1 MSLIRGM
8 LHPWRIRKIMYLC
21 TGFAIMRYGSLTK
34 LLVSLALPIF
44 IDTLLV
50 MTLGAA
56 DTFMLS
62 RYSDESVAA
71 VGLVNQLI
79 NIVFIIFQVIS
90 MATSILCSQYVGA
103 GQRDRVLQVMGI
115 SVLFNL
121 ILGAAFS
128 VFLHG
133 KAAHLLGLMG
143 VRDELY
149 AQSFTYMR
157 TVGAFAF
164 FQAVSLS
171 AAAALRSV
179 DMAQYPM
186 YVSGLVNV
194 INILGNYALI
204 FGKFGL
210 PALGVQGAAISTVL
224 CRGLSS
230 ALLLFLLF
238 RKYIGHLP
246 KGLFRPFPWPEAGKL
261 FKVGIPSAGEQM
273 SYSLSMVVV
282 TYFINFLGND
292 ELATRT
298 YAQTITMFV
307 YLFSMAAAQGGAI
320 VIGHLTGMKKYEA
333 AFALGRRV
341 LRVSAA
347 VTFVLSFLTAC
358 FGHTIY
364 SLLSDNEHIIRLG
377 AIVLWVDIMVEVG
390 RAVNLFAVNSLR
402 AAGDIY
408 YPVTVG
414 IIVCWTVTVGG
425 SWLLGIGLHG
435 GLIALWCALV
445 LDECTR
451 GIIFIR
457 RWKSRKWTAKSLV

>member
-1 MSLIRGM
+1 
-8 LHPWRIRKIMYLC
+8 
-21 TGFAIMRYGSLTK
+21 MRYGSLTR
-34 LLVSLALPIF
+34 LLTVLALPIF

-71 VGLVNQLI
+71 VGLVNQLV

-103 GQRDRVLQVMGI
+103 GQRNRVLQVMGI

-121 ILGAAFS
+121 LIGLAFS
-128 VFLHG
+128 AFLFG
-133 KAAHLLGLMG
+133 KASALLEMMG
-143 VRDELY
+143 AREELF
-149 AQSFTYMR
+149 AQGFPYMR
-157 TVGAFAF
+157 IVGAFAF

-179 DMAQYPM
+179 DKAHYPM
-186 YVSGLVNV
+186 FVSGLVNV

-210 PALGVQGAAISTVL
+210 PAMGVRGAAISTVI
-224 CRGLSS
+224 CRAFSTF
-230 ALLLFLLF
+230 LLLYLLY

-246 KGLFRPFPWPEAGKL
+246 KGLFRPFPWAETGKL

-282 TYFINFLGND
+282 TYFINMLGND

-298 YAQTITMFV
+298 YGQTITTFV
-307 YLFSMAAAQGGAI
+307 FLFSLAAAQGGAI
-320 VIGHLTGMKKYEA
+320 VIGHLTG
-333 AFALGRRV
+333 RRV
-341 LRVSAA
+341 LRVSVA
-347 VTFVLSFLTAC
+347 VTFVLSFTTAC
-358 FGHTIY
+358 LGHTIF
-364 SLLSDNEHIIRLG
+364 SMLTDNEHIIRMG
-377 AIVLWVDIMVEVG
+377 TIVLWIDIMVEVG
-390 RAVNLFAVNSLR
+390 RAINFFGVNSLR

-414 IIVCWTVTVGG
+414 IIVCWTVAVGG
-425 SWLLGIGLHG
+425 SWLLGIGLNG
-435 GLIALWCALV
+435 GLIALWCALI
-445 LDECTR
+445 LDENIR
-451 GIIFIR
+451 GLIFIR
-457 RWKSRKWTAKSLV
+457 RWKSRRWTTKSLV

>member
-1 MSLIRGM
+1 
-8 LHPWRIRKIMYLC
+8 
-21 TGFAIMRYGSLTK
+21 MRYGKLTR
-34 LLVSLALPIF
+34 LLATLALPIF

-71 VGLVNQLI
+71 VGLVNQLV

-103 GQRDRVLQVMGI
+103 GQRNRVLQVMGV
-115 SVLFNL
+115 SVLFNFL
-121 ILGAAFS
+121 IGLAFS
-128 VFLHG
+128 AFLFG
-133 KAAHLLGLMG
+133 KASALLDMMG
-143 VRDELY
+143 AREELF
-149 AQSFTYMR
+149 AQGFPYMR
-157 TVGAFAF
+157 IVGAFAF

-179 DMAQYPM
+179 DKAHYPM
-186 YVSGLVNV
+186 FVSGLVNV

-210 PALGVQGAAISTVL
+210 PAMGVRGAAISTVI
-224 CRGLSS
+224 CRALSS
-230 ALLLFLLF
+230 ALLLYLLY

-246 KGLFRPFPWPEAGKL
+246 KGLFRPFPWQEAGKL

-298 YAQTITMFV
+298 YGQTITTFV
-307 YLFSMAAAQGGAI
+307 FLFSLAAAQGGAI
-320 VIGHLTGMKKYEA
+320 VIGHLTGMKKYTA
-333 AFALGRRV
+333 AFALGR
-341 LRVSAA
+341 
-347 VTFVLSFLTAC
+347 
-358 FGHTIY
+358 GHTIF
-364 SLLSDNEHIIRLG
+364 SMLTDNENIIRMG
-377 AIVLWVDIMVEVG
+377 MIVLWIDIMVEVG
-390 RAVNLFAVNSLR
+390 RAINFFGVNSLR

-414 IIVCWTVTVGG
+414 MIVCWTVAVGG
-425 SWLLGIGLHG
+425 SWVLGIGIHG
-435 GLIALWCALV
+435 GLIALWCALI
-445 LDECTR
+445 LDENIR
-451 GIIFIR
+451 GLIFIR
-457 RWKSRKWTAKSLV
+457 RWKSRRWTTKSLV

>member
-1 MSLIRGM
+1 
-8 LHPWRIRKIMYLC
+8 
-21 TGFAIMRYGSLTK
+21 MRYGSLTR
-34 LLVSLALPIF
+34 LLTVLALPIF

-71 VGLVNQLI
+71 VGLVNQLV

-103 GQRDRVLQVMGI
+103 GQRDRVLQVMGV
-115 SVLFNL
+115 SVLFNFL
-121 ILGAAFS
+121 IGLAFS
-128 VFLHG
+128 VFLFG
-133 KAAHLLGLMG
+133 KASALLDMMG
-143 VRDELY
+143 AREELF
-149 AQSFTYMR
+149 AQGFPYMR
-157 TVGAFAF
+157 IVGAFAF

-171 AAAALRSV
+171 TAAALRSV
-179 DMAQYPM
+179 DKAHYPM
-186 YVSGLVNV
+186 FVSGLVNV

-210 PALGVQGAAISTVL
+210 PAMGVRGAAISTVI
-224 CRGLSS
+224 CRALSS
-230 ALLLFLLF
+230 ALLLYLLY
-238 RKYIGHLP
+238 RKYIEHLP
-246 KGLFRPFPWPEAGKL
+246 KGLFRPFPWQEAGKL

-298 YAQTITMFV
+298 YGTTIT
-307 YLFSMAAAQGGAI
+307 
-320 VIGHLTGMKKYEA
+320 
-333 AFALGRRV
+333 
-341 LRVSAA
+341 
-347 VTFVLSFLTAC
+347 TFVLSFLTAC

-364 SLLSDNEHIIRLG
+364 SLLSDNENIIRLG
-377 AIVLWVDIMVEVG
+377 SIVLWVDIMVEVG

-451 GIIFIR
+451 GLIFIR
-457 RWKSRKWTAKSLV
+457 RWKSRKWTSKSLV

>member
-1 MSLIRGM
+1 
-8 LHPWRIRKIMYLC
+8 
-21 TGFAIMRYGSLTK
+21 MRYGKLTR
-34 LLVSLALPIF
+34 LLATLALPIF

-71 VGLVNQLI
+71 VGLVNQLV

-103 GQRDRVLQVMGI
+103 GQRNRVLQVMGV
-115 SVLFNL
+115 SVLFNFL
-121 ILGAAFS
+121 IGLAFS
-128 VFLHG
+128 AFLFG
-133 KAAHLLGLMG
+133 GASGLLNMMG
-143 VRDELY
+143 ARDELY
-149 AQSFTYMR
+149 LEGFPYMR
-157 TVGAFAF
+157 IVGAFAF

-179 DMAQYPM
+179 DKAHYPM
-186 YVSGLVNV
+186 FVSGLVNV

-210 PALGVQGAAISTVL
+210 PAMGVRGAAISTVI
-224 CRGLSS
+224 CRALSS
-230 ALLLFLLF
+230 ALLLYLLY

-246 KGLFRPFPWPEAGKL
+246 KGLFRPFPWAETGKL

-282 TYFINFLGND
+282 TYFINMLG
-292 ELATRT
+292 
-298 YAQTITMFV
+298 F
-307 YLFSMAAAQGGAI
+307 LFSLAAAQGGAI
-320 VIGHLTGMKKYEA
+320 VIGHLTGMKKYTA

-341 LRVSAA
+341 LRISVA
-347 VTFVLSFLTAC
+347 VTFVLSFTTAC
-358 FGHTIY
+358 FGHTIF
-364 SLLSDNEHIIRLG
+364 SMLTDNENIIRMG
-377 AIVLWVDIMVEVG
+377 TIVLWIDIMVEVG
-390 RAVNLFAVNSLR
+390 RAINFFGVNSLR

-414 IIVCWTVTVGG
+414 IIVCWTVAVGG
-425 SWLLGIGLHG
+425 SWVLGIGIHG
-435 GLIALWCALV
+435 GLIALWCALI
-445 LDECTR
+445 LDENIR
-451 GIIFIR
+451 GLIFIR
-457 RWKSRKWTAKSLV
+457 RWKSRRWTTKSLV

>member
-1 MSLIRGM
+1 MENTENNVP
-8 LHPWRIRKIMYLC
+8 LHRLFDRL
-21 TGFAIMRYGSLTK
+21 MRYGSLTK

-71 VGLVNQLI
+71 VGLVNQLV

-115 SVLFNL
+115 SVLFNFL
-121 ILGAAFS
+121 IGMAFS
-128 VFLHG
+128 AVLYG
-133 KAAHLLGLMG
+133 KAADLLGTMG
-143 VRDELY
+143 VREELFS
-149 AQSFTYMR
+149 QSFSYMR
-157 TVGAFAF
+157 IVGAFAF

-179 DMAQYPM
+179 DMAHYPM
-186 YVSGLVNV
+186 FVSGLVNV
-194 INILGNYALI
+194 INIVGNYALI

-210 PALGVQGAAISTVL
+210 PALGVQGAAISTVA
-224 CRGLSS
+224 CRALSS
-230 ALLLFLLF
+230 VLLLCLLF
-238 RKYIGHLP
+238 RKYVVRLP
-246 KGLFRPFPWPEAGKL
+246 KGLFRPFPWQEAGKL

-298 YAQTITMFV
+298 YAHTITTFV
-307 YLFSMAAAQGGAI
+307 YLFSLAAAQGGAI
-320 VIGHLTGMKKYEA
+320 VIGHLAGMKKCDA

-341 LRVSAA
+341 LRVSVA
-347 VTFVLSFLTAC
+347 VTFVLSFITAC
-358 FGHTIY
+358 FGHTIF
-364 SLLSDNEHIIRLG
+364 SMLSDNEHIIRMGSL
-377 AIVLWVDIMVEVG
+377 VLWVDILVEVG
-390 RAVNLFAVNSLR
+390 RAINLFGVNSLR
-402 AAGDIY
+402 SAGDIY

-414 IIVCWTVTVGG
+414 IIVCWTVAVGG

-435 GLIALWCALV
+435 GLIALWCALI
-445 LDECTR
+445 LDENIR
-451 GIIFIR
+451 GLIFIR
-457 RWKSRKWTAKSLV
+457 RWKSRRWTAKSLV

>member
-1 MSLIRGM
+1 MENTENNVP
-8 LHPWRIRKIMYLC
+8 LHRLFDRL
-21 TGFAIMRYGSLTK
+21 MRYGSLTK

-115 SVLFNL
+115 SVLFNFL
-121 ILGAAFS
+121 IGMAFS
-128 VFLHG
+128 AVLYG
-133 KAAHLLGLMG
+133 KAADLLETMG
-143 VRDELY
+143 VREELFS
-149 AQSFTYMR
+149 QSFSYMR
-157 TVGAFAF
+157 IVGAFAF

-179 DMAQYPM
+179 DMAHYPM
-186 YVSGLVNV
+186 FVSGLVNV
-194 INILGNYALI
+194 INIVGNYALI

-210 PALGVQGAAISTVL
+210 PALGVQGAAISTVA
-224 CRGLSS
+224 CRALSS
-230 ALLLFLLF
+230 VLLLCLLF
-238 RKYIGHLP
+238 RKYVVRLP
-246 KGLFRPFPWPEAGKL
+246 KGLFRPFPWQEAGKL

-298 YAQTITMFV
+298 YAHTITTFV
-307 YLFSMAAAQGGAI
+307 YLFSLAAAQGGAI
-320 VIGHLTGMKKYEA
+320 VIGHLAGMKKYDA

-341 LRVSAA
+341 LRVSVA
-347 VTFVLSFLTAC
+347 VTFVLSFITAC
-358 FGHTIY
+358 FGHTIF
-364 SLLSDNEHIIRLG
+364 SMLSDNEHIIRMGSL
-377 AIVLWVDIMVEVG
+377 VLWVDILVEVG
-390 RAVNLFAVNSLR
+390 RAINLFGVNSLR
-402 AAGDIY
+402 SAGDIY

-414 IIVCWTVTVGG
+414 IIVCWTVAVGG

-435 GLIALWCALV
+435 GLIALWCALI
-445 LDECTR
+445 LDENIR
-451 GIIFIR
+451 GLIFIR
-457 RWKSRKWTAKSLV
+457 RWKSRRWTAKSLV

>member
-1 MSLIRGM
+1 MENTENNVP
-8 LHPWRIRKIMYLC
+8 LHRLFDRL
-21 TGFAIMRYGSLTK
+21 MRYGSLTK

-71 VGLVNQLI
+71 VGLVNQLV

-115 SVLFNL
+115 SVLFNFL
-121 ILGAAFS
+121 IGMAFS
-128 VFLHG
+128 AVLYG
-133 KAAHLLGLMG
+133 KAADLLETMG
-143 VRDELY
+143 VREELFS
-149 AQSFTYMR
+149 QSFSYMR
-157 TVGAFAF
+157 IVGAFAF

-179 DMAQYPM
+179 DMAHYPM
-186 YVSGLVNV
+186 FVSGLVNV
-194 INILGNYALI
+194 INIVGNYALI

-210 PALGVQGAAISTVL
+210 PALGVQGAAISTVA
-224 CRGLSS
+224 CRALSS
-230 ALLLFLLF
+230 VLLLCLLF
-238 RKYIGHLP
+238 RKYVVRLP
-246 KGLFRPFPWPEAGKL
+246 KGLFRPFPWQEAGKL

-298 YAQTITMFV
+298 YAHTITTFV
-307 YLFSMAAAQGGAI
+307 YLFSLAAAQGGAI
-320 VIGHLTGMKKYEA
+320 VIGHLAGMKKYDA

-341 LRVSAA
+341 LRVSVA
-347 VTFVLSFLTAC
+347 VTFVLSFITAC
-358 FGHTIY
+358 FGHTIF
-364 SLLSDNEHIIRLG
+364 SMLSDNEHIIRMGSL
-377 AIVLWVDIMVEVG
+377 VLWVDILVEVG
-390 RAVNLFAVNSLR
+390 RAINLFGVNSLR
-402 AAGDIY
+402 SAGDIY

-414 IIVCWTVTVGG
+414 IIVCWTVAVGG

-435 GLIALWCALV
+435 GLIALWCALI
-445 LDECTR
+445 LDENIR
-451 GIIFIR
+451 GLIFIR
-457 RWKSRKWTAKSLV
+457 RWKSRRWTAKSLV

>member
-1 MSLIRGM
+1 MENTENNVP
-8 LHPWRIRKIMYLC
+8 LHRLFDRL
-21 TGFAIMRYGSLTK
+21 MRYGSLTK

-71 VGLVNQLI
+71 VGLVNQLV

-115 SVLFNL
+115 SILFNFL
-121 ILGAAFS
+121 IGMAFS
-128 VFLHG
+128 AVLYG
-133 KAAHLLGLMG
+133 KATDLLGTMG
-143 VRDELY
+143 VREELFS
-149 AQSFTYMR
+149 QSFSYMR
-157 TVGAFAF
+157 IVGAFAF

-179 DMAQYPM
+179 DMAHYPM
-186 YVSGLVNV
+186 FVSGLVNV
-194 INILGNYALI
+194 INIVGNYALI

-210 PALGVQGAAISTVL
+210 PALGVQGAAISTVA
-224 CRGLSS
+224 CRALSS
-230 ALLLFLLF
+230 VLLLCLLF
-238 RKYIGHLP
+238 RKYVVRLP
-246 KGLFRPFPWPEAGKL
+246 KGLFRPFPWQEAGKL

-298 YAQTITMFV
+298 YAHTITTFV
-307 YLFSMAAAQGGAI
+307 YLFSLAAAQGGAI
-320 VIGHLTGMKKYEA
+320 VIGHLAGMKKYDA

-341 LRVSAA
+341 LRVSVA
-347 VTFVLSFLTAC
+347 VTFVLSFITAC
-358 FGHTIY
+358 FGHTIF
-364 SLLSDNEHIIRLG
+364 SMLSDNEHIIRMGSL
-377 AIVLWVDIMVEVG
+377 VLWVDILVEVG
-390 RAVNLFAVNSLR
+390 RAINLFGVNSLR
-402 AAGDIY
+402 SAGDIY

-414 IIVCWTVTVGG
+414 IIVCWTVAVGG

-435 GLIALWCALV
+435 GLIALWCALI
-445 LDECTR
+445 LDENIR
-451 GIIFIR
+451 GLIFIR
-457 RWKSRKWTAKSLV
+457 RWKSRKWTSKSLV

>member
-1 MSLIRGM
+1 MENTENNVP
-8 LHPWRIRKIMYLC
+8 LHRLFDRL
-21 TGFAIMRYGSLTK
+21 MRYGSLTK

-71 VGLVNQLI
+71 VGLVNQLV
-79 NIVFIIFQVIS
+79 NIIFIIFQVIS

-115 SVLFNL
+115 SVLFNFL
-121 ILGAAFS
+121 IGMAFS
-128 VFLHG
+128 AVLYG
-133 KAAHLLGLMG
+133 KAADLLETMG
-143 VRDELY
+143 VREELFS
-149 AQSFTYMR
+149 QSFSYMR
-157 TVGAFAF
+157 IVGAFAF

-179 DMAQYPM
+179 DMAHYPM
-186 YVSGLVNV
+186 FVSGLVNV
-194 INILGNYALI
+194 INIVGNYALI

-210 PALGVQGAAISTVL
+210 PALGVQGAAISTVA
-224 CRGLSS
+224 CRALSS
-230 ALLLFLLF
+230 VLLLCLLF
-238 RKYIGHLP
+238 RKYVVRLP
-246 KGLFRPFPWPEAGKL
+246 KGLFRPFPWQEAGKL

-298 YAQTITMFV
+298 YAHTITTFV
-307 YLFSMAAAQGGAI
+307 YLFSLAAAQGGAI
-320 VIGHLTGMKKYEA
+320 VIGHLAGMKKYDA

-341 LRVSAA
+341 LRVSVA
-347 VTFVLSFLTAC
+347 VTFVLSFITAC
-358 FGHTIY
+358 FGHTIF
-364 SLLSDNEHIIRLG
+364 SMLSDNEHIIRMGSL
-377 AIVLWVDIMVEVG
+377 VLWVDILVEVG
-390 RAVNLFAVNSLR
+390 RAINLFGVNSLR
-402 AAGDIY
+402 SAGDIY

-414 IIVCWTVTVGG
+414 IIVCWTVAVGG

-435 GLIALWCALV
+435 GLIALWCALI
-445 LDECTR
+445 LDENIR
-451 GIIFIR
+451 GLIFIR
-457 RWKSRKWTAKSLV
+457 RWKSRRWTAKSLV

>member
-1 MSLIRGM
+1 
-8 LHPWRIRKIMYLC
+8 
-21 TGFAIMRYGSLTK
+21 MRYGSLTK
-34 LLVSLALPIF
+34 LLVKLALPIF

-71 VGLVNQLI
+71 VGLVNQLV

-103 GQRDRVLQVMGI
+103 GQRNRVIQVMGI
-115 SVLFNL
+115 SVLFNVIIGL
-121 ILGAAFS
+121 AFS
-128 VFLHG
+128 MFLYG
-133 KAAHLLGLMG
+133 KAADLLGMMG
-143 VRDELY
+143 AREELY
-149 AQSFTYMR
+149 AQSFAYMR
-157 TVGAFAF
+157 IVGAFAF

-179 DMAQYPM
+179 DMADYPM
-186 YVSGLVNV
+186 FVSGLVNV

-210 PALGVQGAAISTVL
+210 PALGVQGAALSTVI
-224 CRGLSS
+224 CRALSS

-238 RKYIGHLP
+238 RKYIVRLP
-246 KGLFRPFPWPEAGKL
+246 RGLFRPFPWPEVGKL

-273 SYSLSMVVV
+273 SYNLSMLVV

-298 YAQTITMFV
+298 YVQTISMFV
-307 YLFSMAAAQGGAI
+307 YLFSLAAAQGGAI
-320 VIGHLTGMKKYEA
+320 VIGHLTGMKRYEA

-347 VTFVLSFLTAC
+347 VTFALSFLTAC
-358 FGHTIY
+358 FGHTIF

-377 AIVLWVDIMVEVG
+377 TIVLWIDIMVEVG
-390 RAVNLFAVNSLR
+390 RAINLFAVNSLR

-408 YPVTVG
+408 YPVTIG
-414 IIVCWTVTVGG
+414 MIVCWIVAVGG
-425 SWLLGIGLHG
+425 SYLLGIGLHG
-435 GLIALWCALV
+435 GLVALWFALI
-445 LDECTR
+445 LDENIR
-451 GIIFIR
+451 GLIFIR
-457 RWKSRKWTAKSLV
+457 RWKSRRWTSKSLV

>member
-1 MSLIRGM
+1 
-8 LHPWRIRKIMYLC
+8 
-21 TGFAIMRYGSLTK
+21 MRYGKLTR
-34 LLVSLALPIF
+34 LLATLALPIF

-71 VGLVNQLI
+71 VGLVNQLV

-103 GQRDRVLQVMGI
+103 GQRNRVLQVMGV
-115 SVLFNL
+115 SVLFNFL
-121 ILGAAFS
+121 IGLAFS
-128 VFLHG
+128 AFLFG
-133 KAAHLLGLMG
+133 GASSLLNMMG
-143 VRDELY
+143 ARDELY
-149 AQSFTYMR
+149 VEGFPYMR
-157 TVGAFAF
+157 IVGAFAF

-179 DMAQYPM
+179 DKAHYPM
-186 YVSGLVNV
+186 FVSGLVNV

-210 PALGVQGAAISTVL
+210 PAMGVRGAAISTVI
-224 CRGLSS
+224 CRALSS
-230 ALLLFLLF
+230 ALLLYLLY

-246 KGLFRPFPWPEAGKL
+246 KGLFRPFPWAETGKL

-282 TYFINFLGND
+282 TYFINMLGND

-298 YAQTITMFV
+298 YGQTITTFV
-307 YLFSMAAAQGGAI
+307 FLFSLAAAQGGAI
-320 VIGHLTGMKKYEA
+320 VIGHLTGMKKYAA

-341 LRVSAA
+341 LRISVA
-347 VTFVLSFLTAC
+347 VTFVLSFTTAC
-358 FGHTIY
+358 FGHTIF
-364 SLLSDNEHIIRLG
+364 SMLTDNEHIIRMG
-377 AIVLWVDIMVEVG
+377 TIVLWIDIMVEVG
-390 RAVNLFAVNSLR
+390 RAINFFGVNSLR

-414 IIVCWTVTVGG
+414 MIVCWTVAVGG
-425 SWLLGIGLHG
+425 SWVLGIGLNG
-435 GLIALWCALV
+435 GLIALWCALI
-445 LDECTR
+445 LDENIR
-451 GIIFIR
+451 GLIFIR
-457 RWKSRKWTAKSLV
+457 RWKSRRWTTKSLV

>member
-1 MSLIRGM
+1 MENTENNVP
-8 LHPWRIRKIMYLC
+8 LHRLFDRL
-21 TGFAIMRYGSLTK
+21 MRYDSLTK

-71 VGLVNQLI
+71 VGLVNQLV

-115 SVLFNL
+115 SVLFNFL
-121 ILGAAFS
+121 IGMAFS
-128 VFLHG
+128 AVLYG
-133 KAAHLLGLMG
+133 KAADLLETMG
-143 VRDELY
+143 VREELFS
-149 AQSFTYMR
+149 QSFSYMR
-157 TVGAFAF
+157 IVGAFAF

-179 DMAQYPM
+179 DMAHYPM
-186 YVSGLVNV
+186 FVSGLVNV
-194 INILGNYALI
+194 INIVGNYALI

-210 PALGVQGAAISTVL
+210 PALGVQGAAISTVA
-224 CRGLSS
+224 CRALSS
-230 ALLLFLLF
+230 VLLLCLLF
-238 RKYIGHLP
+238 RKYVVRLP
-246 KGLFRPFPWPEAGKL
+246 KGLFRPFPWQEAGKL

-298 YAQTITMFV
+298 YAHTITTFV
-307 YLFSMAAAQGGAI
+307 YLFSLAAAQGGAI
-320 VIGHLTGMKKYEA
+320 VIGHLAGMKKYDA

-341 LRVSAA
+341 LRVSVA
-347 VTFVLSFLTAC
+347 VTFVLSFITAC
-358 FGHTIY
+358 FGHTIF
-364 SLLSDNEHIIRLG
+364 SVLSDNEHIIRMGSL
-377 AIVLWVDIMVEVG
+377 VLWVDILVEVG
-390 RAVNLFAVNSLR
+390 RAINLFGVNSLR
-402 AAGDIY
+402 SAGDIY

-414 IIVCWTVTVGG
+414 IIVCWTVAVGG

-435 GLIALWCALV
+435 GLIALWCALI
-445 LDECTR
+445 LDENIR
-451 GIIFIR
+451 GLIFIR
-457 RWKSRKWTAKSLV
+457 RWKSRRWTAKSLV

>member
-1 MSLIRGM
+1 MENTENNVP
-8 LHPWRIRKIMYLC
+8 LHRLFDRL
-21 TGFAIMRYGSLTK
+21 MRYGSLTK

-71 VGLVNQLI
+71 VGLVNQLV

-115 SVLFNL
+115 SVLFNFL
-121 ILGAAFS
+121 IGMAFS
-128 VFLHG
+128 AVLYG
-133 KAAHLLGLMG
+133 KAADLLGTMG
-143 VRDELY
+143 VREELFS
-149 AQSFTYMR
+149 QSFSYMR
-157 TVGAFAF
+157 IVGAFAF
-164 FQAVSLS
+164 FQAMSLS

-179 DMAQYPM
+179 DMAHYPM
-186 YVSGLVNV
+186 FVSGLVNV
-194 INILGNYALI
+194 INIVGNYALI

-210 PALGVQGAAISTVL
+210 PALGVQGAAISTVA
-224 CRGLSS
+224 CRALSS
-230 ALLLFLLF
+230 VLLLCLLF
-238 RKYIGHLP
+238 RKYVVRLP
-246 KGLFRPFPWPEAGKL
+246 KGLFRPFPWQEAGKL

-298 YAQTITMFV
+298 YAHTITTFV
-307 YLFSMAAAQGGAI
+307 YLFSLAAAQGGAI
-320 VIGHLTGMKKYEA
+320 VIGHLAGMKKYDA

-341 LRVSAA
+341 LRVSVA
-347 VTFVLSFLTAC
+347 VTFVLSFITAC
-358 FGHTIY
+358 FGHTIF
-364 SLLSDNEHIIRLG
+364 SMLSDNEHIIRMGSL
-377 AIVLWVDIMVEVG
+377 VLWVDILVEVG
-390 RAVNLFAVNSLR
+390 RAINLFGVNSLR
-402 AAGDIY
+402 SAGDIY

-414 IIVCWTVTVGG
+414 IIVCWTVAVGG

-435 GLIALWCALV
+435 GLIALWCALI
-445 LDECTR
+445 LDENIR
-451 GIIFIR
+451 GLIFIR
-457 RWKSRKWTAKSLV
+457 RWKSRKWTSKSLV